1 MKRLLCSFLA
11 AALAL
16 SFSVLAAADTFPWFE
31 QEDGNTY
38 LRTFMVKDAQKE
50 QLEFWKEWKESG
62 RNVMFMGAG
71 QMFTC
76 VIVPE
81 DATYKLSYELRPE
94 SGVKW
99 LKFTANKPMKYLYFS
114 SDPQDE
120 SRIVPYEF
128 GTIAPNTPVPAV
140 RYIVCETLFPEDYRF
155 EDFGWNYFIEYEG
168 VLYIVDDLGEEGGG
182 GADFLS
188 WLKRLWG
195 WLSSFWDKLVEVL
208 LSLFVPGEGYFDDWF
223 RELREAFTAKLGG
236 LDEVF
241 SELQAIFRDPSGAG
255 DLVIAMPAGMIYEG
269 SPGAEVS
276 LIEFMQP
283 ILKFVRPVLTG
294 LVAILTVIGCYK
306 RVIAL
311 VNV

>member
-16 SFSVLAAADTFPWFE
+16 SLSVLAAADTFPWFE

-62 RNVMFMGAG
+62 RNVMFMGVDET
-71 QMFTC
+71 FTC

-81 DATYKLSYELRPE
+81 DAVYKLSRQYLE
-94 SGVKW
+94 SGTW
-99 LKFTANKPMKYLYFS
+99 LRFTADKSMRFLSFRKEAENRY
-114 SDPQDE
+114 
-120 SRIVPYEF
+120 VPDGY
-128 GTIAPNTPVPAV
+128 GIYAPNAPVMEA
-140 RYIVCETLFPEDYRF
+140 RYIVGATLFPEDYPF

-294 LVAILTVIGCYK
+294 LVVILTVIGCYK